1 MKTNTIIALAIA
13 TYGEVHHITAEVKR
27 IVKEQ
32 GADAAIKYFCEAYL
46 DYEEDYGPDI
56 FDYTENYGSDNL
68 TAMFREWD

>member
-32 GADAAIKYFCEAYL
+32 GADAAIKYFCEAHL
-46 DYEEDYGPDI
+46 DYITEVEEDYGPDI
-56 FDYTENYGSDNL
+56 FDE
-68 TAMFREWD
+68 TAMLREWN